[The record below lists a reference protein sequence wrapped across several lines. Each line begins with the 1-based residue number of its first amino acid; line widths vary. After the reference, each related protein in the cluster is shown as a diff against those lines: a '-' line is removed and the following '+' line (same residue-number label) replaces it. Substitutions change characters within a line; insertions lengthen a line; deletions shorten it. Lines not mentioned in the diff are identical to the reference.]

1 MGIPLAKTCGFA
13 KEVPSDKVNDQ
24 VPGDLRVEDG
34 YGFLVS
40 LRSIWCGQKVDDAKY
55 LGISIAKQNHD
66 CYTWKAFFETQWQV
80 NPASF
85 VLNEFSS

>member
-13 KEVPSDKVNDQ
+13 KEVPSAKVNDQ
-24 VPGDLRVEDG
+24 VPGDEQISLRVEDG

-66 CYTWKAFFETQWQV
+66 LYTWQAFLETQ
-80 NPASF
+80 
-85 VLNEFSS
+85 

>member
-24 VPGDLRVEDG
+24 VPGDEQMGLRVEDG

-40 LRSIWCGQKVDDAKY
+40 LPSIWCGHKVSDLHTYFCGFIQKSMIVTPDKP
-55 LGISIAKQNHD
+55 S
-66 CYTWKAFFETQWQV
+66 WKL
-80 NPASF
+80 SDR
-85 VLNEFSS
+85 

>member
-24 VPGDLRVEDG
+24 VPGDEQMGLRIEDG

-40 LRSIWCGQKVDDAKY
+40 LLSGLVW
-55 LGISIAKQNHD
+55 
-66 CYTWKAFFETQWQV
+66 TQ
-80 NPASF
+80 S
-85 VLNEFSS
+85 E